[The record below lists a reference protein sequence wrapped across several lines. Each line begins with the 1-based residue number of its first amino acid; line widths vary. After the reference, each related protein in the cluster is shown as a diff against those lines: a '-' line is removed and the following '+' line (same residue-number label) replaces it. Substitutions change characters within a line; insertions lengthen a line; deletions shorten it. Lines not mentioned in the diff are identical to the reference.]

1 MFTEI
6 FAQIREELD
15 NRDLKREEILRLN
28 RKVIRE
34 CSEVI
39 RVIHRKKYEEA
50 EKNLHLIKEGIEKLS
65 SLQRET
71 KDLDYI
77 TSSVVA
83 FQEYVEACLFLS
95 FVKNSSIPSNKDLNI
110 PLLSYI
116 LGMADTI
123 GEIRRYILDSL
134 RKNNLN
140 EAERALNVMD
150 ELQMGLMT
158 LDYPGGLIPGVRR
171 KSDITRN
178 LIEKTRG
185 DLTNAISRQNLAN
198 KIDEISKK

>member
-1 MFTEI
+1 MFSEI
-6 FAQIREELD
+6 FKVIREELD

-28 RKVIRE
+28 RKIVRQ

-39 RVIHRKKYEEA
+39 RGIHREQFDEA
-50 EKNLHLIKEGIEKLS
+50 DHNLQLIKEDIVKLS
-65 SLQRET
+65 SLQKET

-83 FQEYVEACLFLS
+83 YQEYVEASLLLS
-95 FVKNSSIPSNKDLNI
+95 FVRKSPIPSNKNLNI

-123 GEIRRYILDSL
+123 GEIRRFILDKL
-134 RKNNLN
+134 RKENLS

-150 ELQMGLMT
+150 ELQVGLMT
-158 LDYPGGLIPGVRR
+158 LDYPNGLIPGVRR

-185 DLTNAISRQNLAN
+185 DITNAISREKLVK
-198 KIDEISKK
+198 KIDEIIKK